1 MASPD
6 SDCEPDSDA
15 SEKFLTSRNCTES
28 FGRQPDV
35 IKSMASM
42 NNFDFMD
49 DFSESRFNA
58 IADDLAEQGF
68 TVVDNFLEDKE
79 TEQLVQLDE
88 FQNGLLH
95 MRKAGI
101 GQQSD
106 FRINESI
113 RGDYIRWIDT
123 ASAVPPL
130 KLYIDRLKEM
140 MKFINRSLF
149 LSLKDIELHM
159 TVYPPGAYYKRHLDQ
174 FKPGDHRKL
183 SVICYLNENWTVD
196 LGGQL
201 RMYLEAGMK
210 DVVPLAGRLVC
221 FRSDMIEHEVLPA
234 KKERLSI
241 TGWMLDQQAELKHL

>member
-1 MASPD
+1 MDELS
-6 SDCEPDSDA
+6 
-15 SEKFLTSRNCTES
+15 L
-28 FGRQPDV
+28 
-35 IKSMASM
+35 
-42 NNFDFMD
+42 NN
-49 DFSESRFNA
+49 

-68 TVVDNFLEDKE
+68 TVVDNFLDRKE
-79 TEQLVQLDE
+79 TELLVQLDE

-113 RGDYIRWIDT
+113 RGDYIRWIDKT
-123 ASAVPPL
+123 SAVPAL
-130 KLYIDRLKEM
+130 KLYIDRLNEM

-159 TVYPPGAYYKRHLDQ
+159 TVYPAGAYYKRHLDQ

-183 SVICYLNENWTVD
+183 SVICYLNENWTED

-201 RMYLEAGMK
+201 RIYLQNGTK
-210 DVVPLAGRLVC
+210 DVLPVAGRLVC
-221 FRSDMIEHEVLPA
+221 FRSDMIEHEVLPS
-234 KKERLSI
+234 KKERLSL
-241 TGWMLDQQAELKHL
+241 TGWMLDQQADLKHL